1 LKPTPV
7 LPKNMVL
14 NWMRRLHLVVDGAID
29 KQAGFGYY
37 YIVNF
42 DSALRRL
49 FIFKSYKLRLMLL
62 YVCSY

>member
-1 LKPTPV
+1 
-7 LPKNMVL
+7 MVL